1 MIERIEVN
9 LLPPEYRVRSK
20 TYYFQREIVYPALAL
35 IISLVVFFFWGAGL
49 VSQLSII
56 ESNIEN
62 TEQLIKKNEPIKKEI
77 KNLEEQ
83 NRAIGEK
90 IIALKRIDV
99 NREKWIRLFEIFCR
113 ALPEYSWINNLK
125 EIETGKKSKG
135 KEKGDDKDEKKVP
148 LLELNGSTF
157 SFPEVADYMSNLVK
171 SEYILNVEL
180 ESITPKGEKSFNF
193 KMKCEVNSDAKL
205 SRERLKFVGDEAEDG
220 DRDQGEP
227 GEAGSES

>member
-20 TYYFQREIVYPALAL
+20 TYYFQREIVYPALIL
-35 IISLVVFFFWGAGL
+35 IVSLAVFFFWGAGL
-49 VSQLSII
+49 VSQINII

-77 KNLEEQ
+77 KNLEDQ

-113 ALPEYSWINNLK
+113 ALPEYSWINSIK
-125 EIETGKKSKG
+125 EIKSGKKSKG
-135 KEKGDDKDEKKVP
+135 KGDDKDEKKMP

-171 SEYILNVEL
+171 SEYILDVEL
-180 ESITPKGEKSFNF
+180 ENINPKGEKSFNF
-193 KMKCEVNSDAKL
+193 KMKCKVNSDAKL
-205 SRERLKFVGDEAEDG
+205 SRERLKFIGGETEER
-220 DRDQGEP
+220 DRDQGES
-227 GEAGSES
+227 GEDDSES